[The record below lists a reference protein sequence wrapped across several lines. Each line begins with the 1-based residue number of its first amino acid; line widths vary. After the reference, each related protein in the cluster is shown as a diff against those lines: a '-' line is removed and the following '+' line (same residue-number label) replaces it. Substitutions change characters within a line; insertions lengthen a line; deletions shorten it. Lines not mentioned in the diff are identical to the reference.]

1 MARPGKDLIHFVT
14 VVHSL
19 MHDTAGWELC
29 ARYTHMAKCLLTD
42 TEVNVLVGVGGVR
55 RGGITYCSAT
65 RWRHSLPLQG
75 QVGVV
80 QESTNPK

>member
-42 TEVNVLVGVGGVR
+42 TEVNVLVGVGGAR
-55 RGGITYCSAT
+55 RGD
-65 RWRHSLPLQG
+65 SLI
-75 QVGVV
+75 VV
-80 QESTNPK
+80 QLGGGTPSRSRAR